1 MFINRT
7 VFSGYCQ
14 SKTKEIASSQSLQT
28 QTMQWKNQSSK
39 QSRQP
44 VPGAGHCAEAAILIC
59 IKIKLYVEHVLIWMK
74 THFDTESLGNGLLF
88 SFFFNHLPNW
98 INYILCHLHKMPS
111 TNNSQEYVLGQR
123 S

>member
-1 MFINRT
+1 MFIKRM

-28 QTMQWKNQSSK
+28 QTTQWTNQSSK

-44 VPGAGHCAEAAILIC
+44 VPDAGHCAEAAILIC

-88 SFFFNHLPNW
+88 SFFFNHLP
-98 INYILCHLHKMPS
+98 INYIFWPLHKMPS